1 MNRTRVKICGI
12 TRPEDAVAAAEAG
25 ADAIGL
31 VFWPGSKRVVDTDQ
45 AAIIASVLSPSVAVV
60 GVFVD
65 PSPTDVLQIADK
77 VGITAAQICGN
88 RNDQDWSHLPR
99 TMKIIRA
106 LTITANTPTP
116 STAKIIGVDDYMAD
130 NGIAGHPGGTGQAY
144 DWSLAN
150 QIKQLGRVWL
160 AGGLTPQ
167 NVSDAIAM
175 VRPHAVD
182 VSSGVEIA
190 PGIKSLELIRSFIEA
205 VHHADHALAKGDKS
219 AH

>member
-12 TRPEDAVAAAEAG
+12 TRPEDAVAATESG

-31 VFWPGSKRVVDTDQ
+31 VFWPGSKRAIDADR
-45 AAIIASVLSPSVAVV
+45 AAMIVSTLPPSVAIV

-65 PSPTDVLQIADK
+65 PSLDDVMRISDG
-77 VGITAAQICGN
+77 VGITAAQVCGN
-88 RNDQDWSHLPR
+88 RNDQDWSQLPR
-99 TMKIIRA
+99 TLKIIRA
-106 LTITANTPTP
+106 LAITVDSIP
-116 STAKIIGVDDYMAD
+116 SALARIVGVSDYLVD

-150 QIKQLGRVWL
+150 RIKPFGRVWL

-167 NVSDAIAM
+167 NVSDAIA
-175 VRPHAVD
+175 VARPHAVD
-182 VSSGVEIA
+182 VSGGVEIA
-190 PGIKSLELIRSFIEA
+190 PGIKSIELIRSFIEA
-205 VHHADHALAKGDKS
+205 VHRADYALAKGEKS